1 MDRIEKDGE
10 GGRRMGKEGE
20 GGGGGGGT
28 VGAARRLAMNS
39 FDGRFKFGSPLAA
52 ARRSTSQ

>member
-1 MDRIEKDGE
+1 
-10 GGRRMGKEGE
+10 MGKEGE

-52 ARRSTSQ
+52 ARRSASQ